1 MAAFEGRLSDT
12 ALRIVR
18 GVGRLFLELGHS
30 SIAELTLPNGRR
42 ADLVAL
48 SPDGMFTII
57 EVKSCLADFRAD
69 DKWEDY
75 LEFCDCFYFAVDEDF
90 PQDVLPDETG
100 LIVAD
105 AYGGAI
111 VRESE
116 EVSLAPARRKAMT
129 LRFAHHAA
137 LRLAGLLDP

>member
-1 MAAFEGRLSDT
+1 MAMLEGRLSDA

-30 SIAELTLPNGRR
+30 SVAELTLPNGRR

-48 SPDGMFTII
+48 SPDGTFTIV

-69 DKWEDY
+69 GKWEDY
-75 LEFCDCFYFAVDEDF
+75 LEFCDRFYFAVDEEF
-90 PQDVLPDETG
+90 PQTVLPKDIG

-111 VRESE
+111 LRESE
-116 EVSLAPARRKAMT
+116 EAALAPARRKAMT

-137 LRLAGLLDP
+137 LKLAGLLDP

>member
-1 MAAFEGRLSDT
+1 MAMLEGRLSDA
-12 ALRIVR
+12 ALRILR

-30 SIAELTLPNGRR
+30 SVAELTLPNGRR

-48 SPDGMFTII
+48 SPAGTFTII

-69 DKWEDY
+69 GKWEDY
-75 LEFCDCFYFAVDEDF
+75 LEFCDRFYFAVDEDF
-90 PQDVLPDETG
+90 PQKVLPKVTG

-111 VRESE
+111 LRESE
-116 EVSLAPARRKAMT
+116 EVALAPARRKAMT

-137 LRLAGLLDP
+137 FKLAGLSDS

>member
-1 MAAFEGRLSDT
+1 MAMLESPLSE
-12 ALRIVR
+12 AAQRIMR
-18 GVGRLFLELGHS
+18 GLSRMFLELGHTS
-30 SIAELTLPNGRR
+30 VAELTLANSRR

-48 SPDGMFTII
+48 SPEGLLTIV

-69 DKWEDY
+69 GKWEDY
-75 LEFCDCFYFAVDEDF
+75 LEFCDRFYFAVDEAF
-90 PQDVLPDETG
+90 PQQVLPKSTG

-111 VRESE
+111 LRESKD
-116 EVSLAPARRKAMT
+116 STLAPARRKAIT

-137 LRLAGLLDP
+137 LRLAGHLDP

>member
-1 MAAFEGRLSDT
+1 MAMLEGRLSDA

-30 SIAELTLPNGRR
+30 SVAELSLPNGRR
-42 ADLVAL
+42 ADVVAL
-48 SPDGMFTII
+48 SPEGMLAIV

-69 DKWEDY
+69 GKWEDY
-75 LEFCDCFYFAVDEDF
+75 LDFCDRFYFAVDTDF
-90 PQDVLPDETG
+90 PQYALPKDVG

-111 VRESE
+111 LREGKE
-116 EVSLAPARRKAMT
+116 LTLVPARRKAMI

>member
-1 MAAFEGRLSDT
+1 MAMLEGRLSDA

-30 SIAELTLPNGRR
+30 SVAELTLPNGRR
-42 ADLVAL
+42 ADIVAL
-48 SPDGMFTII
+48 SPEGTLTIV

-69 DKWEDY
+69 GKWEDY
-75 LEFCDCFYFAVDEDF
+75 LEFCDRFYFAVDEDF
-90 PQDVLPDETG
+90 PHKVLPKATG

-111 VRESE
+111 LREGE
-116 EVSLAPARRKAMT
+116 EATLAPARRKAMT

-137 LRLAGLLDP
+137 FKLAGLLDP

>member
-1 MAAFEGRLSDT
+1 MFEGRLSEG

-30 SIAELTLPNGRR
+30 SVTELTLPNGRR

-48 SPDGMFTII
+48 SPDGTVTII

-69 DKWEDY
+69 GKWEDY
-75 LEFCDCFYFAVDEDF
+75 LEFCDRFYFAVDEDF
-90 PQDVLPDETG
+90 PQKVLPKETG

-111 VRESE
+111 LRASE
-116 EVSLAPARRKAMT
+116 DTPLAPARRKAMT
-129 LRFAHHAA
+129 LRFAQHAA
-137 LRLAGLLDP
+137 FKLAGFLDP